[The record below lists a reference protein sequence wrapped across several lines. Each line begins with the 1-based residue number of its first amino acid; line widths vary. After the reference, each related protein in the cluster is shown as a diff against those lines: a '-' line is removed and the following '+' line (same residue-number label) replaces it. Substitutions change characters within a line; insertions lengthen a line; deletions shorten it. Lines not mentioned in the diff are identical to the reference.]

1 MVKNYN
7 NGVVDTPKQA
17 VADISLTFDVTRFNE
32 KKVLDTI
39 QKQVDRHTEIV
50 CSVNGPKKSSFTRRL
65 ITVTSEWSNDS
76 SSMSFSKW
84 SSANHTIAKAIF
96 KSIKEMKSTK
106 LIECKVTITDRK
118 DGSKTTIPIVQA

>member
-1 MVKNYN
+1 MGKNY

-17 VADISLTFDVTRFNE
+17 VAEISLTFDVTRFNE
-32 KKVLDTI
+32 KKVLDAI
-39 QKQVDRHTEIV
+39 QKQIDGHAEIV
-50 CSVNGPKKSSFTRRL
+50 CRVDRPKKISFTRRS

-84 SSANHTIAKAIF
+84 SSAIHIIAKAIF
-96 KSIKEMKSTK
+96 KSIKEMKDTK
-106 LIECKVTITDRK
+106 LIECKVSITDRR